1 MICIFLSE
9 IHKMKVVKIMNIL
22 LVSENHPLNQNI
34 QIPLK
39 TISKNLQIHE
49 MIYDDLFH
57 MLNEMIKAGLK
68 PVICSAYRSFQRQ
81 KELYEK
87 KCQYYQNKRYS
98 FDIAQKL
105 ASQWVAKPG
114 CSEHQTGLALDIV
127 SVDYQQLDEKQEQ
140 TQEQQWL
147 MLNSWRYGFIL
158 LYPKGKQSITHVN
171 YEPWHYRYVGKIA
184 ATEIYNRQIT
194 FEEYVEH

>member
-87 KCQYYQNKRYS
+87 KCQYYQNKRFS

-158 LYPKGKQSITHVN
+158 RYPKGKQSITHVN

-194 FEEYVEH
+194 LEEYVEQ

>member
-68 PVICSAYRSFQRQ
+68 PVICSAFQRQ

-158 LYPKGKQSITHVN
+158 RYPKGKQSITHVN

-194 FEEYVEH
+194 LEEYVEQ

>member
-158 LYPKGKQSITHVN
+158 RYPKGKQSITHVN

-194 FEEYVEH
+194 LEEYVEQ

>member
-1 MICIFLSE
+1 ME
-9 IHKMKVVKIMNIL
+9 IL
-22 LVSENHPLNQNI
+22 LVNDSHPLNQDQ
-34 QIPLK
+34 QIHLK

-57 MLNEMIKAGLK
+57 MLDEMIKKGLK

-87 KCQYYQNKRYS
+87 KCQYYLSKGYHQTM
-98 FDIAQKL
+98 AQKL

-127 SVDYQQLDEKQEQ
+127 SGDYQQLDQDQEK
-140 TQEQQWL
+140 TKEQQWL
-147 MLNSWRYGFIL
+147 MKNSWRYGFIL
-158 LYPKGKQSITHVN
+158 RYPQGKQDITHVH
-171 YEPWHYRYVGKIA
+171 YEPWHYRYIGKIA
-184 ATEIYNRQIT
+184 ATEIYNKQIT
-194 FEEYVEH
+194 LEEYLS

>member
-87 KCQYYQNKRYS
+87 KCQYYQNKR
-98 FDIAQKL
+98 
-105 ASQWVAKPG
+105 
-114 CSEHQTGLALDIV
+114 
-127 SVDYQQLDEKQEQ
+127 
-140 TQEQQWL
+140 
-147 MLNSWRYGFIL
+147 
-158 LYPKGKQSITHVN
+158 
-171 YEPWHYRYVGKIA
+171 
-184 ATEIYNRQIT
+184 
-194 FEEYVEH
+194 

>member
-1 MICIFLSE
+1 
-9 IHKMKVVKIMNIL
+9 MNIL

-158 LYPKGKQSITHVN
+158 RYPKGKQSITHVN

-194 FEEYVEH
+194 LEEYVEQ